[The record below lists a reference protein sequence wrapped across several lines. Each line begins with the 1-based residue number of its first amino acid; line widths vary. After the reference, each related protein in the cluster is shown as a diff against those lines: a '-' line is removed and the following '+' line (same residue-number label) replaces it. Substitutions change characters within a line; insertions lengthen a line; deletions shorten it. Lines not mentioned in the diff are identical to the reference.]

1 MTHREKNE
9 RVSVV
14 FRGSVQGVGFRFT
27 VMQLSES
34 YAVTGTV
41 RNEWDGS
48 VSLVAE
54 GNRRKLEQFIA
65 AIQSSRLNRY
75 IHDVDLQWSFATGQ
89 YDSFAVS
96 F

>member
-1 MTHREKNE
+1 MTHREMRE
-9 RVSVV
+9 RVSAV
-14 FRGSVQGVGFRFT
+14 FHGSVQGVGFRFT

-41 RNEWDGS
+41 RNEWDGT

-54 GNRRKLEQFIA
+54 GNRRELERFIT

-75 IHDVDLQWSFATGQ
+75 IHDADLQWSSATGQ